1 MKILLKMGKLKNQLD
16 IHINSKN
23 DIQEKLKNIYTEN
36 NKVERDNDDL
46 KNELTKTKLNL
57 EKLKDEYEELYH
69 NKQYVFSCY
78 KNEEKILKENLERY
92 KTKCAILEN
101 QKDCH
106 ILEDKYKQLEIK
118 LKDTENEKYMYE
130 RTCLMNEKRQNDMAT
145 EIKDLKNELYDCK
158 NRLYKMSKSDVLDMK
173 TTLYNQDILRDK
185 IKDEEL
191 NIIKDYLDELHYA
204 TQNLYNTN
212 YYNTLCNYKKLGE
225 SKQFSVL
232 KCLKTKEG
240 TRKDNIESYHFDHE
254 EKLNNPNYS
263 YYSDQEELN
272 SSQSHHSYNSNNTSN
287 YEHSFP
293 YQSKTTKH
301 PQKNIQNQTKDMKH
315 ILFSLNAADEFKK
328 KKKKKKHTHKD
339 EKKEIINFNTKEK
352 NIFHNHKNKEP
363 KNKTKN
369 PNNHTNKTELSNQK
383 THNFKTQQTEK
394 KYNNIHNYKNQKL
407 KCKIIPDNYNNL
419 SYSQNIKHVNNDLNK
434 SYTFENIIQM
444 TNYKIKDLK
453 DKEDNIKFTN
463 DKEKELFQYL
473 ILKAINEIEQIST
486 KLEQKFKDQ
495 LINKINYLQE
505 KYEHKVKDLYK
516 FNVSLGIQNEQ
527 LLKKDQDNKEL
538 IKQLESTKH
547 IMLHQIENLKKNN
560 QIIYDK
566 FLQKDISQNETND
579 TIEKLNQKLK
589 SEQKQIYHYEQKIN
603 TLNDDLNN
611 SYQKYVYYYNKSDSN
626 QNLLQQKEDQIVH
639 LKLLKKKK
647 KKKKLYNQDILRD
660 KIKEKEKDKETF
672 QFNYNN
678 IQSDE
683 KPEHEETSDD
693 PLNVKQKISSIE
705 KQLIL
710 LKLEKANKESELIRC
725 PKHGRRSEEIKKKEF
740 IETKLKYLEDKINI
754 LNKNLKYMKL
764 KKNEKNNI

>member
-1 MKILLKMGKLKNQLD
+1 MSPEG
-16 IHINSKN
+16 
-23 DIQEKLKNIYTEN
+23 
-36 NKVERDNDDL
+36 VF
-46 KNELTKTKLNL
+46 KNE
-57 EKLKDEYEELYH
+57 
-69 NKQYVFSCY
+69 
-78 KNEEKILKENLERY
+78 
-92 KTKCAILEN
+92 
-101 QKDCH
+101 
-106 ILEDKYKQLEIK
+106 
-118 LKDTENEKYMYE
+118 DTP
-130 RTCLMNEKRQNDMAT
+130 QN
-145 EIKDLKNELYDCK
+145 
-158 NRLYKMSKSDVLDMK
+158 
-173 TTLYNQDILRDK
+173 
-185 IKDEEL
+185 DEEL
-191 NIIKDYLDELHYA
+191 NIIKDYLDDLHYA

-328 KKKKKKHTHKD
+328 KKKKKKNTHKD

-352 NIFHNHKNKEP
+352 NILHNHKNKEP

-547 IMLHQIENLKKNN
+547 IMLHQIENFKKNN
-560 QIIYDK
+560 QIIYNK
-566 FLQKDISQNETND
+566 FLQKDISQNETNN

-626 QNLLQQKEDQIVH
+626 QNLLQQKEDQIGK
-639 LKLLKKKK
+639 LKNQLDIHINSKNDIQEKLKNIYTENNKVERDNDDLKNELTK
-647 KKKKLYNQDILRD
+647 TKLNLEKLKDEYEELYHNKQYVFSCYKNEEKILKENLERYKTKCAILENQKDCHILEDKYKQLEIKLKDTENEKYMYERTCLMNEKRQNDMATEIKDLKNELYDCKNRLYKMSKSDVLDMKTTLYNQDILRD

>member
-1 MKILLKMGKLKNQLD
+1 MSPEG
-16 IHINSKN
+16 
-23 DIQEKLKNIYTEN
+23 
-36 NKVERDNDDL
+36 VF
-46 KNELTKTKLNL
+46 KNE
-57 EKLKDEYEELYH
+57 
-69 NKQYVFSCY
+69 
-78 KNEEKILKENLERY
+78 
-92 KTKCAILEN
+92 
-101 QKDCH
+101 
-106 ILEDKYKQLEIK
+106 
-118 LKDTENEKYMYE
+118 DTP
-130 RTCLMNEKRQNDMAT
+130 QN
-145 EIKDLKNELYDCK
+145 
-158 NRLYKMSKSDVLDMK
+158 
-173 TTLYNQDILRDK
+173 
-185 IKDEEL
+185 DEEL

-611 SYQKYVYYYNKSDSN
+611 SYKKYVYYYNKSDSN
-626 QNLLQQKEDQIVH
+626 QNLLQQKEDQIGK
-639 LKLLKKKK
+639 LKNQLDIHINSKNDIQEKLKNIYTENNKVERDNDDLKNELTK
-647 KKKKLYNQDILRD
+647 TKLNLEKLKDEYEELYHNKQYVFSCYKNEEKILKENLERYKTKCAILENQKDCHILEDKYKQLEIKLKDTENEKYMYERTCLMNEKRQNDMATEIKDLKNELYDCKNRLYKMSKSDVLDMKTTLYNQDILRD

>member
-1 MKILLKMGKLKNQLD
+1 MSPEG
-16 IHINSKN
+16 
-23 DIQEKLKNIYTEN
+23 
-36 NKVERDNDDL
+36 VF
-46 KNELTKTKLNL
+46 KNE
-57 EKLKDEYEELYH
+57 
-69 NKQYVFSCY
+69 
-78 KNEEKILKENLERY
+78 
-92 KTKCAILEN
+92 
-101 QKDCH
+101 
-106 ILEDKYKQLEIK
+106 
-118 LKDTENEKYMYE
+118 DTP
-130 RTCLMNEKRQNDMAT
+130 QN
-145 EIKDLKNELYDCK
+145 
-158 NRLYKMSKSDVLDMK
+158 
-173 TTLYNQDILRDK
+173 
-185 IKDEEL
+185 DEEL

-626 QNLLQQKEDQIVH
+626 QNLLQQKEDQIGK
-639 LKLLKKKK
+639 LKNQLDIHINSKNDIQEKLKNIYTENNKVERDNDDLKNELTK
-647 KKKKLYNQDILRD
+647 TKLNLEKLKDEYEELYHNKQYVFSCYKNEEKILKENLERYKTKCAILENQKDCHILEDKYKQLEIKLKDTENEKYMYERTCLMNEKRQNDMATEIKDLKNELYDCKNRLYKMSKSDVLDMKTTLYNQDILRD

-672 QFNYNN
+672 QFNYKN

>member
-1 MKILLKMGKLKNQLD
+1 MSPEGIF
-16 IHINSKN
+16 
-23 DIQEKLKNIYTEN
+23 
-36 NKVERDNDDL
+36 
-46 KNELTKTKLNL
+46 KNEDTP
-57 EKLKDEYEELYH
+57 
-69 NKQYVFSCY
+69 Q
-78 KNEEKILKENLERY
+78 NE
-92 KTKCAILEN
+92 
-101 QKDCH
+101 
-106 ILEDKYKQLEIK
+106 
-118 LKDTENEKYMYE
+118 
-130 RTCLMNEKRQNDMAT
+130 
-145 EIKDLKNELYDCK
+145 
-158 NRLYKMSKSDVLDMK
+158 
-173 TTLYNQDILRDK
+173 
-185 IKDEEL
+185 EEL

-212 YYNTLCNYKKLGE
+212 YYNTLCNYKKLGG
-225 SKQFSVL
+225 SKQFAVL
-232 KCLKTKEG
+232 KCLKTKEE
-240 TRKDNIESYHFDHE
+240 TSKDNIESYHFDHK

-272 SSQSHHSYNSNNTSN
+272 SSQSHYSYNSNNTSN
-287 YEHSFP
+287 YDQSFP

-301 PQKNIQNQTKDMKH
+301 PQKNIQNKTNEMKH

-328 KKKKKKHTHKD
+328 KRKKKNTHKD

-352 NIFHNHKNKEP
+352 NNFHNHKNKET

-369 PNNHTNKTELSNQK
+369 SNNNTNKTELSNQK
-383 THNFKTQQTEK
+383 THNFKTQQKEK
-394 KYNNIHNYKNQKL
+394 KYNNIYNYKNQKR
-407 KCKIIPDNYNNL
+407 KGKIIPDNYNHI

-444 TNYKIKDLK
+444 NNYKIKDLK

-473 ILKAINEIEQIST
+473 ILKAINEIEQISS

-495 LINKINYLQE
+495 LINKINHVQE

-516 FNVSLGIQNEQ
+516 FNVSLGIQNEK
-527 LLKKDQDNKEL
+527 LLKKDKDNKEL
-538 IKQLESTKH
+538 IKKLESTKH
-547 IMLHQIENLKKNN
+547 IMLDQIENLKKNN

-566 FLQKDISQNETND
+566 FLQKRIFQNETND

-626 QNLLQQKEDQIVH
+626 QNLLQQKEDQIGK
-639 LKLLKKKK
+639 LKNQLDIHINSKNDIQEKLKNIYTENNKVERDNDDLKNELTK
-647 KKKKLYNQDILRD
+647 TKLNLEKLKDEYEELYHNKEYVFSCYKNEEKILKENLERYKTKCAILENQKDCHILEDKYKQLEIKLKDTENEKFMYERTCLMNEKRQNDMATEIKDLKNELYDCKNRLYKMSKSDVLDMKTTLYNQDILRD
-660 KIKEKEKDKETF
+660 KIKENEKDKETF
-672 QFNYNN
+672 QFNYKN

-683 KPEHEETSDD
+683 KPEYEEISDD

>member
-1 MKILLKMGKLKNQLD
+1 MSPEG
-16 IHINSKN
+16 
-23 DIQEKLKNIYTEN
+23 
-36 NKVERDNDDL
+36 VF
-46 KNELTKTKLNL
+46 KNE
-57 EKLKDEYEELYH
+57 
-69 NKQYVFSCY
+69 
-78 KNEEKILKENLERY
+78 
-92 KTKCAILEN
+92 
-101 QKDCH
+101 
-106 ILEDKYKQLEIK
+106 
-118 LKDTENEKYMYE
+118 DTP
-130 RTCLMNEKRQNDMAT
+130 QN
-145 EIKDLKNELYDCK
+145 
-158 NRLYKMSKSDVLDMK
+158 
-173 TTLYNQDILRDK
+173 
-185 IKDEEL
+185 DEEL

-626 QNLLQQKEDQIVH
+626 QNLLQQKEDQIGK
-639 LKLLKKKK
+639 LKNQLDIHINSKNDIQEKLKNIYTENNKVERDNDDLKNELTK
-647 KKKKLYNQDILRD
+647 TKLNLEKLKDEYEELKRQNDMATEIKDLKNELYDCKNRLYKMSKSDVLDMKTTLYNQDILRD

-678 IQSDE
+678 
-683 KPEHEETSDD
+683 
-693 PLNVKQKISSIE
+693 
-705 KQLIL
+705 IL

>member
-1 MKILLKMGKLKNQLD
+1 
-16 IHINSKN
+16 
-23 DIQEKLKNIYTEN
+23 
-36 NKVERDNDDL
+36 
-46 KNELTKTKLNL
+46 
-57 EKLKDEYEELYH
+57 
-69 NKQYVFSCY
+69 
-78 KNEEKILKENLERY
+78 
-92 KTKCAILEN
+92 
-101 QKDCH
+101 
-106 ILEDKYKQLEIK
+106 
-118 LKDTENEKYMYE
+118 
-130 RTCLMNEKRQNDMAT
+130 
-145 EIKDLKNELYDCK
+145 
-158 NRLYKMSKSDVLDMK
+158 
-173 TTLYNQDILRDK
+173 
-185 IKDEEL
+185 
-191 NIIKDYLDELHYA
+191 
-204 TQNLYNTN
+204 
-212 YYNTLCNYKKLGE
+212 
-225 SKQFSVL
+225 
-232 KCLKTKEG
+232 
-240 TRKDNIESYHFDHE
+240 
-254 EKLNNPNYS
+254 
-263 YYSDQEELN
+263 
-272 SSQSHHSYNSNNTSN
+272 
-287 YEHSFP
+287 
-293 YQSKTTKH
+293 
-301 PQKNIQNQTKDMKH
+301 
-315 ILFSLNAADEFKK
+315 
-328 KKKKKKHTHKD
+328 
-339 EKKEIINFNTKEK
+339 
-352 NIFHNHKNKEP
+352 
-363 KNKTKN
+363 
-369 PNNHTNKTELSNQK
+369 
-383 THNFKTQQTEK
+383 
-394 KYNNIHNYKNQKL
+394 
-407 KCKIIPDNYNNL
+407 
-419 SYSQNIKHVNNDLNK
+419 
-434 SYTFENIIQM
+434 M

-626 QNLLQQKEDQIVH
+626 QNLLQQKEDQIGK
-639 LKLLKKKK
+639 LKNQLDIHINSKNDIQEKLKNIYTENNKVERDNDDLKNELTK
-647 KKKKLYNQDILRD
+647 TKLNLEKLKDEYEELKRQNDMATEIKDLKNELYDCKNRLYKMSKSDVLDMKTTLYNQDILRD